1 MDLFGEVDWSGLF
14 VPTTPLLE
22 TFVRGTLVYLS
33 LFILLRIITKR
44 ESSSVGV
51 TDLLVLVLLAD
62 AAQNAI
68 AGDYSSITDGILLV
82 AIIIFWSYSLDWL
95 GYRYSFFGRLIKP
108 SKLLLVKN
116 GRMLKRNM
124 EKELITDEELMSEV
138 RKQGLKN
145 IEEIEEAY
153 MEPNGAISII
163 GKNQQKN
170 PNKDE
175 KKVF

>member
-1 MDLFGEVDWSGLF
+1 MDLFREVDWPGLF

-22 TFVRGTLVYLS
+22 TFVRGTLVYLA
-33 LFILLRIITKR
+33 LFVLLRIITKR

-82 AIIIFWSYSLDWL
+82 AVIIFWSYFLDWL
-95 GYRYSFFGRLIKP
+95 GYRYSFFDRLIKP

-145 IEEIEEAY
+145 MEDIEEAY
-153 MEPNGAISII
+153 MEPNGTISII

>member
-1 MDLFGEVDWSGLF
+1 MDLFGEIDWGGLF
-14 VPTTPLLE
+14 IPTTPLLE

-33 LFILLRIITKR
+33 LFALLRVLTKR

-62 AAQNAI
+62 AAQNAMS
-68 AGDYSSITDGILLV
+68 GDYSSITDGVLLV
-82 AIIIFWSYSLDWL
+82 AVIVFWSYFLDWL
-95 GYRYSFFGRLIKP
+95 GYRYSIFDRLIKP

-124 EKELITDEELMSEV
+124 GKELITEEELMSEV

-145 IEEIEEAY
+145 LADIEEAY
-153 MEPNGAISII
+153 MEPNGTISII
-163 GKNQQKN
+163 GKKRQTK
-170 PNKDE
+170 PDENK
-175 KKVF
+175 VI